1 MTKRD
6 ENEKL
11 PEKKQEIEYYLQFRG
26 GREIKA
32 FIDFFKIMKSLFS
45 RKD

>member
-11 PEKKQEIEYYLQFRG
+11 PEKKQEIEYYLQLRG